1 MTGRLD
7 SFSPSLM
14 RGENKMPSVRSTVS
28 LTRGWLSSR
37 IDNARLKLYPAVRA
51 RVAELVDAGD
61 SKSPDFG
68 RASSSLA
75 SGTS

>member
-1 MTGRLD
+1 M
-7 SFSPSLM
+7 
-14 RGENKMPSVRSTVS
+14 KPSVRSIVPLAGGRIS
-28 LTRGWLSSR
+28 GR
-37 IDNARLKLYPAVRA
+37 IDNARRELYSADQA